1 MCVRVRRKI
10 FEAKYGH
17 TDIVIVVEAVEA
29 LQVLCNVEIET
40 SADIRLAQRH
50 REVTGEFREGR
61 DGGKLLAVLPGAFTL
76 HMPEEAI
83 LEDIAAQASAEVL
96 ALEGRFLRPRGR
108 PQTQV

>member
-1 MCVRVRRKI
+1 MPVSKIGVGERRQI
-10 FEAKYGH
+10 VEAESGH

-61 DGGKLLAVLPGAFTL
+61 DGGKLLAVLPGAFTI
-76 HMPEEAI
+76 HMTEEAI
-83 LEDIAAQASAEVL
+83 LEDIAAPASAEGL
-96 ALEGRFLRPRGR
+96 AIEGRFSRP
-108 PQTQV
+108 P